1 MTVLAL
7 ISAALR
13 QIGELSAGQVPND
26 EEALAGLEL
35 LNAILESWE
44 NARRKVF
51 IIDNLQF
58 PLIDGVGVYTMG
70 PGGDFDS
77 YRPVKIQ
84 AANVIFSGDGGPGE
98 GICHPLEL
106 VPSRVWADIREKAL
120 EAQRPLRLYNNNDFP
135 LLRLYIWPVPRQ
147 EA

>member
-13 QIGELSAGQVPND
+13 QIGELSPGQTPND
-26 EEALAGLEL
+26 EEAATGLEL
-35 LNAILESWE
+35 LNAILENWE

-58 PLIDGVGVYTMG
+58 PLVAGQSCYTMG

-84 AANVIFSGDGGPGE
+84 AANIIFSEDGNPAH
-98 GICHPLEL
+98 GIAHPLEL
-106 VPSRVWADIREKAL
+106 VPSRVWADIREKNML
-120 EAQRPLRLYNNNDFP
+120 AQRPLRLYNDNDFP
-135 LLRLYIWPVPRQ
+135 LLKLCLWPTPNT
-147 EA
+147 